1 MATPFLLSSMDIKMN
16 PLMDIYSKLHT
27 YQKKKNIFIVSYIL
41 DDGFIVI

>member
-27 YQKKKNIFIVSYIL
+27 YQKKNIYIYSKL
-41 DDGFIVI
+41 HPR